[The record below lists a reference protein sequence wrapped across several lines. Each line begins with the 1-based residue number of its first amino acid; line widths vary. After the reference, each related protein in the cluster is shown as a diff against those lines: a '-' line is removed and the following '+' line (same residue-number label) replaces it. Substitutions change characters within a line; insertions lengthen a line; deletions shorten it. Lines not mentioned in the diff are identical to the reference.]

1 MNVNE
6 RVGKID
12 PNKAYA
18 IRISDTEVEI
28 YREFNTMK
36 EAERMW
42 KNPRFGS
49 RRDFA
54 TTTGA
59 FLLKLLEKRRL
70 VEATNTNLR
79 EC

>member
-1 MNVNE
+1 VNINE
-6 RVGKID
+6 QIGKID

-18 IRISDTEVEI
+18 IRITSTEVEI
-28 YREFNTMK
+28 YREFKTMK

-42 KNPRFGS
+42 RDPRYAT

-59 FLLKLLEKRRL
+59 CLLKLLEKRRL
-70 VEATNTNLR
+70 VEGAK
-79 EC
+79 